1 VPSVVRFSGLVSGVC
16 ILVAA
21 TPRCVLCVYVLRKP
35 RNNAGGEAVDFKS
48 RRQGN
53 GDRCLG
59 MELPLEI
66 MGAEPEAEKSILKNG
81 KRKGKAISD
90 FAFLFP

>member
-1 VPSVVRFSGLVSGVC
+1 
-16 ILVAA
+16 
-21 TPRCVLCVYVLRKP
+21 
-35 RNNAGGEAVDFKS
+35 
-48 RRQGN
+48 
-53 GDRCLG
+53 
-59 MELPLEI
+59 MEPPLEI